1 MALEGALVS
10 HQSIRL
16 AQDGGFQSARRF
28 SAAPRCARLKPA
40 VQSGFPI
47 RHDEPKVIPL
57 RALVFFLHEG
67 RDQREWLNVLVLILA
82 IALVVGLAWR
92 GNVKP

>member
-1 MALEGALVS
+1 VALQRRSSVCKAEAL
-10 HQSIRL
+10 R
-16 AQDGGFQSARRF
+16 G
-28 SAAPRCARLKPA
+28 LKPA

-47 RHDEPKVIPL
+47 RHDEPKIIAL

-67 RDQREWLNVLVLILA
+67 RDKREQLNVLVLILT